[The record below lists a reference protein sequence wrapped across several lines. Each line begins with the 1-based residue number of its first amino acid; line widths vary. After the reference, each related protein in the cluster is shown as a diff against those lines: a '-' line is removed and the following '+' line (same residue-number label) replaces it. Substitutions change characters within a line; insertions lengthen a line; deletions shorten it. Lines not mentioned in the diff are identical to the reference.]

1 MPIARKGLSW
11 GWNSGSSGSQSYWEN
26 VAYQPGSPQTHVNM
40 KPASPLTARQPC
52 VSLLYNLYEPQL
64 VYMWRG
70 CNSYFVLLLWW
81 LRYFLMLS
89 CQRTLGIFPIIL
101 RVEFITH
108 CTEGNAYHGKPWRC
122 VSEKVLE
129 NIIKGFVFL
138 LADCRGAQE
147 TRVHSTNVY
156 LCKSYS

>member
-1 MPIARKGLSW
+1 
-11 GWNSGSSGSQSYWEN
+11 
-26 VAYQPGSPQTHVNM
+26 
-40 KPASPLTARQPC
+40 
-52 VSLLYNLYEPQL
+52 
-64 VYMWRG
+64 
-70 CNSYFVLLLWW
+70 
-81 LRYFLMLS
+81 MLP